1 MTLHFFPGPEAM
13 LAAADTVC
21 VPVSRG
27 GLKDLRDSLLARYIP
42 ADLLPPAEELSGG
55 KNGGYVFYGAADGR
69 RIKFHIQAEGDHLT
83 ESSAYALSKK
93 LGMRSRQDGQGKSA
107 LYLAHVTD
115 AAVVTAAVAGYT
127 AGQYDLGLFKKPDPA
142 KSSTPDALHVLLAE
156 GAGTGEAW
164 NGFHLGAVQQEI
176 MTLVNLPASHKSPE
190 YLGHWAERS
199 AKAHGYACEVLKK
212 EKLEELGMY
221 AFLAVNRGS
230 ELPARLVITHYRHP
244 EATKKVALIG
254 KGVVFDTGGLSIKD
268 SKNMHYMKSDMA
280 GAAAALGT
288 VEACARLG
296 LRVDVMAVVPATD
309 NSVDALSTKP
319 GDVVTSY
326 SGKTIE
332 IIDTDAEGRLV
343 LADALAYAAQQY
355 KPDVMIDLAT
365 LTGSIVAAIGPQA
378 AGLFTKNDDLAAA
391 LLTAGFASGERVWRM
406 PMFDEYADDMQS
418 DIADI
423 KNLSDK
429 PYAGSITAAKFLE
442 AFTAEHPAWAHLDIA
457 GMGFQPNGFGKGY
470 CATGYGVRL
479 LVKWLAQA
487 GMGN

>member
-1 MTLHFFPGPEAM
+1 MKLNLLPGQEAM
-13 LAAADTVC
+13 LAVADVIC
-21 VPVSRG
+21 VPVSRAG
-27 GLKDLRDSLLARYIP
+27 FSELHATMLARLVP
-42 ADLLPPAEELSGG
+42 SDLLPPADELLSL
-55 KNGGYVFYGAADGR
+55 KNGVLVFHGAASGR
-69 RIKFHIQAEGDHLT
+69 RVKLLVLSEGESMT
-83 ESSAYALSKK
+83 EASAYGMGKK
-93 LGMRSRQDGQGKSA
+93 LAIRARQEAHGPVVF
-107 LYLAHVTD
+107 YLAHVSEAD
-115 AAVVTAAVAGYT
+115 MVSSAMAGYT
-127 AGQYDLGLFKKPDPA
+127 AGHYDLGLFKKPDPSKPA
-142 KSSTPDALHVLLAE
+142 PSKEIHGLLAP
-156 GAGTGEAW
+156 GADPQAAW
-164 NGFHLGAVQQEI
+164 HGFHIGQTQQEI

-199 AKAHGYACEVLKK
+199 AKAHGYRCEVLDK
-212 EKLEELGMY
+212 EKIEALGMF
-221 AFLAVNRGS
+221 AFLSVNRGS
-230 ELPARLVITHYRHP
+230 ELPARLIITHYKHP
-244 EATKKVALIG
+244 RATRKVALVG

-268 SKNMHYMKSDMA
+268 SKNMHYMKSDMG

-296 LRVDVMAVVPATD
+296 LPVDVMAFVPATD

-343 LADALAYAAQQY
+343 LADALAYAARQY

-365 LTGSIVAAIGPQA
+365 LTGSIIAAIGPQA
-378 AGLFTKNDDLAAA
+378 AGLFTKNDELGQA
-391 LLTAGFASGERVWRM
+391 LLAAGFASGERVWRM

-423 KNLSDK
+423 KNLGDK

-457 GMGFQPNGFGKGY
+457 GMAFQPNGFGKGY

-479 LVKWLAQA
+479 LVKYL
-487 GMGN
+487 GS